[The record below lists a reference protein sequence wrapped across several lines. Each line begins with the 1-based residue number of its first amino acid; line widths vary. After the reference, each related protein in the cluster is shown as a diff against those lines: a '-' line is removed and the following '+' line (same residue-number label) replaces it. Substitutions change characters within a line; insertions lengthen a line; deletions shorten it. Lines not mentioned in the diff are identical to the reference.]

1 MVLRDTG
8 HESGQGG
15 GGLGQLGME
24 TLELRSELLQ
34 WKEQA
39 IRQPTGNGFAEGV
52 ASSRS
57 LKRALGA
64 QKGRGRARGCE
75 RGRGSKDHGR
85 RWGRSVSAVSLW
97 SL

>member
-1 MVLRDTG
+1 MNGVLRDTG
-8 HESGQGG
+8 HRSGQGG

-34 WKEQA
+34 WKEPA
-39 IRQPTGNGFAEGV
+39 IGQPTGNGFAEEV

-64 QKGRGRARGCE
+64 QKGGGRPRGC
-75 RGRGSKDHGR
+75 GRGSGSKDQGR
-85 RWGRSVSAVSLW
+85 R
-97 SL
+97 